1 MILYLDQIFVI
12 KIFVRLDFG
21 SASTV
26 QMYYLQKKTMIT
38 NDAGFI
44 VCIKGFSQCQY

>member
-1 MILYLDQIFVI
+1 MILYLYHIFVI

-26 QMYYLQKKTMIT
+26 QMNYLQNN
-38 NDAGFI
+38 NDHKRRRVYSIHKRF
-44 VCIKGFSQCQY
+44 